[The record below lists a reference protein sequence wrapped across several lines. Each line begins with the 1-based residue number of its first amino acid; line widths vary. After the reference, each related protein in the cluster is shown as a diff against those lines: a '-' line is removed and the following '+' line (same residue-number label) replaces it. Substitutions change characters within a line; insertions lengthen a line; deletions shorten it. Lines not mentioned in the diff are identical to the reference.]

1 MHLVDK
7 TSQEISQC
15 DRSKKGNSWE
25 SYLHGEP
32 TRSGFVSNTH
42 IYIYRYEYYL
52 SIMEIIHFL
61 SDLKIMFVVS
71 KPKTFSCIY
80 ISIS

>member
-1 MHLVDK
+1 MHLVGK

-15 DRSKKGNSWE
+15 DGSKKGNSRE

-32 TRSGFVSNTH
+32 TGSGFVSNTH
-42 IYIYRYEYYL
+42 VETFESYL
-52 SIMEIIHFL
+52 SILEIIHFM

-71 KPKTFSCIY
+71 KPEDIFIHLY